1 MQEWLN
7 RIVLLLLARKN
18 KLKINIDKDTV
29 IILDKTANKEKI
41 LFSTKIKGQNG
52 KIFLSTLE
60 LDKNQVD
67 QIISELITLRSNLI
81 NNV

>member
-7 RIVLLLLARKN
+7 RIALLRPVRNN

-29 IILDKTANKEKI
+29 IILDRTADKEKI

-60 LDKNQVD
+60 LSKDQAD